1 VNPSTAQARVIIDEL
16 LRCGVSDIVL
26 SPGSR
31 SAALAIA
38 AAEAE
43 LRMELR
49 LHVRV
54 DERSAAY
61 LALGLAKITGVPA
74 AVITTSGTAAVNLH
88 PAVVEADL
96 SGIPMM
102 LLTADRPPEL
112 RDVGANQTIRQ
123 PGIFGEH
130 ARAAIDMSVAREAV
144 GQVRYWRSTIARA
157 VALSTDAVRPG
168 PVHVNIPFAEP
179 IVADA
184 DGLEWIESLDGR
196 DDGRPW
202 TADARLIAGMS
213 TPLDDILESLIEG
226 AEIPPRGLII
236 VGDHDGDDA
245 VELIDDL
252 ADTAGWPV
260 IGEPTANVAG
270 CDTVLAHGALLLADE
285 AFCDEH
291 VPDIIITVG
300 RVGLSRGLL
309 RMIARTP
316 LHIAVDQQ
324 PSWSDPMRSADLVV
338 TSVPLPPEDMEI
350 DESWLSEWQRADVLA
365 AAAVETALAGDGE
378 LLTGAHI
385 ARVIAPMVPD
395 GGMLFC
401 GPSWPI
407 RHLLNFASTSV
418 RDAIVLANRGTSG
431 IDGTISSAW
440 GAARALQDNGGSAAI
455 AFVGDLTFLYD
466 SNALSV
472 PANEDRPD
480 LVYVVAD
487 NSGGGIFSSLEQGDD
502 RFAKVFERVFGTPSE
517 TDIAALAQSYG
528 AETVRVTT
536 ADELR
541 ESVDSALEA
550 GGVHVIVATTCDRDR
565 ESRMLRNVQRAISEA
580 LASA

>member
-300 RVGLSRGLL
+300 SR
-309 RMIARTP
+309 
-316 LHIAVDQQ
+316 
-324 PSWSDPMRSADLVV
+324 
-338 TSVPLPPEDMEI
+338 
-350 DESWLSEWQRADVLA
+350 
-365 AAAVETALAGDGE
+365 
-378 LLTGAHI
+378 
-385 ARVIAPMVPD
+385 
-395 GGMLFC
+395 
-401 GPSWPI
+401 
-407 RHLLNFASTSV
+407 
-418 RDAIVLANRGTSG
+418 
-431 IDGTISSAW
+431 
-440 GAARALQDNGGSAAI
+440 SAAI
-455 AFVGDLTFLYD
+455 V
-466 SNALSV
+466 
-472 PANEDRPD
+472 E
-480 LVYVVAD
+480 
-487 NSGGGIFSSLEQGDD
+487 
-502 RFAKVFERVFGTPSE
+502 
-517 TDIAALAQSYG
+517 
-528 AETVRVTT
+528 
-536 ADELR
+536 
-541 ESVDSALEA
+541 
-550 GGVHVIVATTCDRDR
+550 
-565 ESRMLRNVQRAISEA
+565 
-580 LASA
+580 